1 MFAIDH
7 YADDENFTSPLIT
20 KINGSTK
27 KVKFKVN
34 DASVSTG
41 SPSDGNVLSTV
52 PNFSEE
58 DTNNNLEAVSE
69 EDSTLDNGTTKSN
82 VDNAMK

>member
-1 MFAIDH
+1 MFVIDH
-7 YADDENFTSPLIT
+7 CADNENFTSPFIT

-34 DASVSTG
+34 DASVSKG
-41 SPSDGNVLSTV
+41 SPSDSNFLSTV
-52 PNFSEE
+52 PTFLEE
-58 DTNNNLEAVSE
+58 DTNNNLGAVSE

-82 VDNAMK
+82 VDNAMT